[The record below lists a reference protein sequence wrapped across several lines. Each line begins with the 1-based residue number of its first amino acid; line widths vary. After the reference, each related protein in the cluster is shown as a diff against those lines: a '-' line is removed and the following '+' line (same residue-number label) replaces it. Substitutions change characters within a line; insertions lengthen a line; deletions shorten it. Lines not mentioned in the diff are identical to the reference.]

1 MKIVFLESVMLEN
14 ALQKEKTAERV
25 KCIKCKE
32 RYATREDQMCD
43 NCRFMQTLENII
55 EGRKKNS

>member
-1 MKIVFLESVMLEN
+1 MLEN